1 MDEEETESEDEGIS
15 ESFTQ
20 QRQESKT
27 RILMRLP
34 DRARQTNDLE
44 KNKAEFKEEDDSGN
58 DDGKFT
64 PHELT
69 KIINNG
75 REPDNAAT
83 LAQMEVLQKKLLGA
97 QAPKIQA
104 IAKRFL
110 VKENGETDNN
120 LKKNKIMEW
129 APKAATVS

>member
-15 ESFTQ
+15 KSFTQ

-27 RILMRLP
+27 QILMRLP
-34 DRARQTNDLE
+34 DRARRTNDLE
-44 KNKAEFKEEDDSGN
+44 KNKAEFKEEDASGN
-58 DDGKFT
+58 NDRKFT

-69 KIINNG
+69 KINDNG
-75 REPDNAAT
+75 REPEDAAT

-104 IAKRFL
+104 LAKCFL

-120 LKKNKIMEW
+120 FF
-129 APKAATVS
+129 